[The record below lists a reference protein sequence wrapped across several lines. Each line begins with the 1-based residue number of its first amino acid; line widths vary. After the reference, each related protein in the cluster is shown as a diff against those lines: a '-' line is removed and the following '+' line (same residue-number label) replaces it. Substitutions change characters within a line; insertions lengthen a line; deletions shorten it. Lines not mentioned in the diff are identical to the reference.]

1 MTAANSGLATP
12 IRLLAIVLA
21 VQLALA
27 ALFWWPEDPSAR
39 APRPLLELDRDTI
52 QELRVSRSGPA
63 GDEGLRLVRDDS
75 GSWEI
80 ASAGGY
86 PAQQERIDELLD
98 LLLAISVRD
107 AIASQATSHE
117 SLAVGEDGFGK
128 RVSIATPDGETT
140 LWLGAATSDSIYVRS
155 GDSPEV
161 YVARG
166 ISEWTLRD
174 AASHY
179 AESSLVDADP
189 ESITAFTL
197 RNDAGTLSFVRGE
210 GGWILD
216 AAKLTTASSTGPPI
230 DSAAVDEF
238 LAAVSSLQLEEPV
251 AREPQPEWGL
261 ADGARIEWME
271 VSEDQSIAGGYVVGN
286 DEGERRYVQT
296 LGGRLV
302 ALVAASQ
309 VDRLRSASAQ
319 DFALAEPPEEESG
332 APPQ

>member
-1 MTAANSGLATP
+1 
-12 IRLLAIVLA
+12 
-21 VQLALA
+21 
-27 ALFWWPEDPSAR
+27 
-39 APRPLLELDRDTI
+39 
-52 QELRVSRSGPA
+52 
-63 GDEGLRLVRDDS
+63 
-75 GSWEI
+75 
-80 ASAGGY
+80 
-86 PAQQERIDELLD
+86 
-98 LLLAISVRD
+98 
-107 AIASQATSHE
+107 
-117 SLAVGEDGFGK
+117 
-128 RVSIATPDGETT
+128 VSIATPDGETT
-140 LWLGAATSDSIYVRS
+140 LWLGAATSDSIYVRR

-189 ESITAFTL
+189 ESIAAFTL

-210 GGWILD
+210 GGGWTLD
-216 AAKLTTASSTGPPI
+216 AVELPTGSSMGSSTGSTMGSSTGPPI

-261 ADGARIEWME
+261 AEGARIEWME

-319 DFALAEPPEEESG
+319 DFALTEPPEEDSG